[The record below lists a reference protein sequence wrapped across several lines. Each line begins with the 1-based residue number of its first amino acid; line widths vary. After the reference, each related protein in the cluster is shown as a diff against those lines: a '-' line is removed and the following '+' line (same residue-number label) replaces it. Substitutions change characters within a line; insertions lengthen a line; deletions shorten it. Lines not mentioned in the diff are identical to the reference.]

1 MKSIFKNFDF
11 GTVSGHLSHLGI
23 AIKNKMGEMVS
34 YDTDKDEIVN
44 VDLIDIDAKGM
55 IFKMPCSIKDIKKGD
70 IIIHNGTPVF
80 VIEDY
85 PNASHIKV
93 IDVAAGEKKT
103 ILPTKSMF
111 GFDFVTKMVSM
122 IDFTGMGASEDNPF
136 GNLMPLMLM
145 CGDGGLK
152 ENLIPMMF
160 LMNQSNGENNGTA
173 AFDMSNPLLLMALM
187 QDKGGSESN
196 DFFTMMILGQMMKS
210 K

>member
-1 MKSIFKNFDF
+1 
-11 GTVSGHLSHLGI
+11 
-23 AIKNKMGEMVS
+23 MVS
-34 YDTDKDEIVN
+34 YDANEDEIVN

-55 IFKMPCSIKDIKKGD
+55 IFKMPCAIKDIKKGD
-70 IIIHNGTPVF
+70 IIMHNGVPVF
-80 VIEDY
+80 VTSIEDG
-85 PNASHIKV
+85 IQV
-93 IDVAAGEKKT
+93 TDVAAGEKKT

-111 GFDFVTKMVSM
+111 GFDFVTKVVSM
-122 IDFTGMGASEDNPF
+122 IDFTGNTASENNPF

-160 LMNQSNGENNGTA
+160 LMNQTNGEDKGA
-173 AFDMSNPLLLMALM
+173 SAFDMSNPLLLMALM